1 MGPRC
6 LIAMRLRLGIEM
18 SDRKLEGSVEV
29 GRLSG

>member
-1 MGPRC
+1 
-6 LIAMRLRLGIEM
+6 MRLRLGIEM